1 MLDII
6 DKSGKVVAVIMDDG
20 SVIKKTNA
28 TDDIDTLI
36 KTKLEELN
44 KENKG

>member
-20 SVIKKTNA
+20 SVIRKTNA

-36 KTKLEELN
+36 KNKLDDLK
-44 KENKG
+44 KEKKG